1 MKSCSSRGKFNSV
14 RKKVPVRKTV
24 EPLLCTVNL
33 CTKFLFGGN
42 RDSDRNLCC
51 ETDAAIPIESYDIF
65 TLQGR
70 DRARYRDRMENL
82 IPYGNDHTGPRHGQ
96 GPKSI
101 VSHCSSPIPCS
112 GPSPVPVQCE

>member
-1 MKSCSSRGKFNSV
+1 MFALKLGTINFKNTSIKSCRMKSCSSRGKFNSV
-14 RKKVPVRKTV
+14 RKKVRVRKTV

-65 TLQGR
+65 TLQG
-70 DRARYRDRMENL
+70 EE
-82 IPYGNDHTGPRHGQ
+82 TGPGT
-96 GPKSI
+96 GTEWKI
-101 VSHCSSPIPCS
+101 
-112 GPSPVPVQCE
+112 